1 MVLPLY
7 FNSRPVSHEGPFFRG
22 FRQMTNTKQMLHS
35 CIYHCV
41 HTLNN
46 LKSSLNVQTFVS
58 AEQILA
64 FFAQIEKLFAKRYSH
79 LETAA
84 RYPVVEMSPKPKL
97 TEDQRKQTLSRMSA
111 REQFQKMV
119 CTSCYVEMT

>member
-1 MVLPLY
+1 MRVL
-7 FNSRPVSHEGPFFRG
+7 FFRG
-22 FRQMTNTKQMLHS
+22 FRQMTNTKQMLNS

-41 HTLNN
+41 HTSNN
-46 LKSSLNVQTFVS
+46 LKSSLNVQTFVF

-64 FFAQIEKLFAKRYSH
+64 FSAQIEKHFAKRYSH
-79 LETAA
+79 VENAG
-84 RYPVVEMSPKPKL
+84 YPVVEMSPKLKL